1 MFRRSSI
8 LSILIAGLFLAV
20 QPAFAQNEGMEGG
33 TTGEMEVDGDEKT
46 PTDREEAL
54 NRVPTYE
61 EDDTQYVELDTPPQ
75 DAFLQLAE
83 DYIFLSEIGGRSRG
97 RVPIWPRGE
106 FKLGPILVFP
116 YVEGRV
122 NWTNNVFKEENDRS
136 SWYVTE
142 GAGFA
147 GSWQFME
154 GKGAITFGAD
164 YRHFD
169 YLNRDLSYS
178 EWVGGV
184 GVSYQFPQGLWAQGG
199 VKVERLVDPVAIEF
213 SGKLKRDQWYP
224 YFDFGWNNAFG
235 HKIDVE
241 VGIDYLNADFQED
254 GFDTSEREEWIAH
267 LTVSY
272 PFMRD
277 QTKIFVRYEYLWSDR
292 DHERVNDLEG
302 GHQLTGGIDGVLPF
316 TESEKLVGIIQ
327 VGYRRD
333 AYDSGTYV
341 DGSDTIE
348 KDNDE
353 NRGSL
358 MLEGAIRY
366 LPTERSSADLRII
379 RTLQFSSSS
388 NYQMLTRLDLGYTQN
403 IQRKVVMRGAMFFE
417 HADPSDAR
425 TFTRYGAGFGG
436 RYLWMEN
443 ADLDM
448 SLDWSKRNSSNP
460 GSDYDEF
467 LASMGVT
474 IYFR

>member
-8 LSILIAGLFLAV
+8 FLILIAGLFLAAR
-20 QPAFAQNEGMEGG
+20 PAFAENGGMEEG
-33 TTGEMEVDGDEKT
+33 TAGMEEVEGEEVT

-61 EDDTQYVELDTPPQ
+61 EEPQYVELDTPPQ

-83 DYIFLSEIGGRSRG
+83 DYIFLSEIGGRTPG

-122 NWTNNVFKEENDRS
+122 SWTNNVFKQERDRS
-136 SWYVTE
+136 SWYFTE

-154 GKGAITFGAD
+154 GRGSVTFGAD

-169 YLNRDLSYS
+169 YINRDLSYS

-184 GVSYQFPQGLWAQGG
+184 GVGYNFPRGLWVKAG
-199 VKVERLVDPVAIEF
+199 VKMERLVDPIAIEF
-213 SGKLKRDQWYP
+213 SGKLRRDQWYP
-224 YFDFGWNNAFG
+224 YFDLGWDGAFG
-235 HKIDVE
+235 HQIDVE
-241 VGIDYLNADFQED
+241 VGIDYLEANFKDDA
-254 GFDTSEREEWIAH
+254 FDTADRGEWVAH
-267 LTVSY
+267 VMASY
-272 PFMRD
+272 PFMKD
-277 QTKIFVRYEYLWSDR
+277 KTKLFVRYEYLWSNR
-292 DHERVNDLEG
+292 DSDRVNDLDG
-302 GHQLTGGIDGVLPF
+302 GHQLTGGIDGVIPF
-316 TESEKLVGIIQ
+316 TQSEKLVGIVQ

-333 AYDSGTYV
+333 AYGTGRYR
-341 DGSDTIE
+341 DGSDVLTT
-348 KDNDE
+348 DNDE
-353 NRGSL
+353 NRGAL
-358 MLEGAIRY
+358 TLEGALRY

-379 RTLQFSSSS
+379 RTLQFSASS

-403 IQRKVVMRGAMFFE
+403 IQRKVVVRGAVFWE

-425 TFTRYGAGFGG
+425 TFTRYGAGVGG

-443 ADLDM
+443 ADLDVTF
-448 SLDWSKRNSSNP
+448 DWSKRNSSNV
-460 GSDYDEF
+460 GADYDEF
-467 LASMGVT
+467 LASLGVT